1 MTRTEWEHHN
11 VALWMNND
19 LGYWSLAQECLRMT
33 GNLKKA
39 TDMFRAEVGYS
50 TPDGAK
56 FTKRAI
62 RAALRD
68 LRGPM

>member
-1 MTRTEWEHHN
+1 MSRKEWEHWN
-11 VALWMNND
+11 VALWLNND
-19 LGYWSLAQECLRMT
+19 LGFWSLAQDCLRQCKT
-33 GNLKKA
+33 LTEA